1 MMFTEEYQKVV
12 LKSYHDVFDQ
22 KRKQY
27 VIGELIWNFADF
39 MTTQGTAAGDLNN
52 MWNHSCTVFP
62 HFSPFISVHD
72 YSLEGSVIAIVDL

>member
-12 LKSYHDVFDQ
+12 LQSYHNVFDQ

-39 MTTQGTAAGDLNN
+39 MTAQGTEAADPNLLKQNCC
-52 MWNHSCTVFP
+52 HLSLFIQY
-62 HFSPFISVHD
+62 SPMV
-72 YSLEGSVIAIVDL
+72 AC